1 MAVVKLSIVGKI
13 LKVEKLSICHNC
25 LRGSSP
31 THCNHSLPLHLFL
44 FTLKIF
50 SNSFCDLIDSLQIIL
65 ACKIRRHILSCHP
78 VVTDI
83 KPHEAASVLYVRT
96 LTWIW
101 NKWTSKPRGL
111 DSYQSRDVIDHR
123 QFSKLWKTVNFSLST
138 WLMIWQRQV
147 ASSA

>member
-1 MAVVKLSIVGKI
+1 MAVIKLSIVGKI
-13 LKVEKLSICHNC
+13 LKVKKLSICHNC
-25 LRGSSP
+25 LRKL
-31 THCNHSLPLHLFL
+31 THPLQSFSASASILIHPQNLFEL
-44 FTLKIF
+44 ILR
-50 SNSFCDLIDSLQIIL
+50 LIDSLQIIL

-83 KPHEAASVLYVRT
+83 KPHEPASVLYVRT

>member
-1 MAVVKLSIVGKI
+1 MAVVQLSIVGKI
-13 LKVEKLSICHNC
+13 LKVKKLSICHNC
-25 LRGSSP
+25 LRKL
-31 THCNHSLPLHLFL
+31 THPLQSFSASASILIHPQNLFEL
-44 FTLKIF
+44 ILR
-50 SNSFCDLIDSLQIIL
+50 LIDSLQIIL

-78 VVTDI
+78 VVIDI

-123 QFSKLWKTVNFSLST
+123 HFSKLWKTVNFSLST